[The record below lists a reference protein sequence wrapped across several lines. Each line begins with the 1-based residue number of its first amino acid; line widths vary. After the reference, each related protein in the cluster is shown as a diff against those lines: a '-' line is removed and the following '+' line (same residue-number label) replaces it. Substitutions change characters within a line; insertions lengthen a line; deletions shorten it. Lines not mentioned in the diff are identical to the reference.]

1 MQVRNTLVAVVEDD
15 PSMRHAIERLLRV
28 SGMACFGYES
38 AESFIAGQREA
49 TPDFAVIDVNLDGT
63 DGLQLQARLRA
74 EAPQL
79 PIIVITGRHSE
90 AVRGAALAQG
100 CVAYMVKPFS
110 GIELIDAIRRAQAE
124 G

>member
-28 SGMACFGYES
+28 SGMACIGYES

>member
-1 MQVRNTLVAVVEDD
+1 MRFRNTLVAVVEDD
-15 PSMRHAIERLLRV
+15 LSMRHAIERLLRV
-28 SGMACFGYES
+28 SGMACIGYES
-38 AESFIAGQREA
+38 AESFLAGQREA
-49 TPDFAVIDVNLDGT
+49 SPDLAVIDVNLDGA

-79 PIIVITGRHSE
+79 PVIVITGRHSE
-90 AVRGAALAQG
+90 AVQGAALAQG

-110 GIELIDAIRRAQAE
+110 GTELIDVIRRAQAA

>member
-1 MQVRNTLVAVVEDD
+1 MESRRTLVAVVEDD

-28 SGMACFGYES
+28 SGMACIGYES
-38 AESFIAGQREA
+38 AESFLAGQGDA
-49 TPDFAVIDVNLDGT
+49 SPDFAVIDVNLDRA

-74 EAPQL
+74 EAPRL
-79 PIIVITGRHSE
+79 PVIVITGRHSE

-110 GIELIDAIRRAQAE
+110 GNELIDAIRRAQAA

>member
-28 SGMACFGYES
+28 SGMACIGYES

-110 GIELIDAIRRAQAE
+110 GNELIDAIRRAQAE

>member
-1 MQVRNTLVAVVEDD
+1 MQVRNTLVAVVDDD

-28 SGMACFGYES
+28 SGMACIGYQS
-38 AESFIAGQREA
+38 AESFLAGQGEVS
-49 TPDFAVIDVNLDGT
+49 PDFAVIDINLDGA
-63 DGLQLQARLRA
+63 DGLQLQAQLRV

-79 PIIVITGRHSE
+79 PVIVITGRHSE

-110 GIELIDAIRRAQAE
+110 GAELIDAIRRVQAA

>member
-28 SGMACFGYES
+28 SGMACIGYES
-38 AESFIAGQREA
+38 AESFLARQSDA
-49 TPDFAVIDVNLDGT
+49 SPDFAVIDVNLDGA

-79 PIIVITGRHSE
+79 PVIVITGRHSE

-110 GIELIDAIRRAQAE
+110 GTELIDAIRRVQAA